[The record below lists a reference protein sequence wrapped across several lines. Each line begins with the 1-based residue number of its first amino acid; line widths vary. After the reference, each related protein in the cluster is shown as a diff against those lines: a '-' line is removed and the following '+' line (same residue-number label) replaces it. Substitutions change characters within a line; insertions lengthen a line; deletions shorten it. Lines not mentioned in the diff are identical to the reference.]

1 MRSTH
6 RHPRVSPDS
15 DLWVISHF
23 EILGPIKIRL
33 AMVCFHPSDCLLW
46 LNKHFAVR
54 RRTRKRRWTQEV
66 TWFWRDQGG
75 TSANY
80 VDHILTK
87 IAADNYISG
96 QMGEQSIV
104 LSTEQRW
111 PPPDKTMTSNP
122 IRTSAHRWHSCHG
135 PISHLSTSRP
145 LSSAAHQPN
154 SALINFLGRRQI
166 DTDCV
171 DIWNWSKR

>member
-6 RHPRVSPDS
+6 RRPRMSPDS

-23 EILGPIKIRL
+23 EILGPIKIRP
-33 AMVCFHPSDCLLW
+33 AMVCFHPSGCLLW
-46 LNKHFAVR
+46 LDKRFAVR
-54 RRTRKRRWTQEV
+54 RRRRRWTQEV

-75 TSANY
+75 TCASY

-96 QMGEQSIV
+96 QTGEQSIV
-104 LSTEQRW
+104 LSMEQRW
-111 PPPDKTMTSNP
+111 PLPDKTMTSNP

-135 PISHLSTSRP
+135 PIFHLSTNGP

-154 SALINFLGRRQI
+154 SALINFLGWRQI
-166 DTDCV
+166 DSVCV
-171 DIWNWSKR
+171 DIRNWSGR